1 MTTPTTAQQFT
12 INHEVSKA
20 RNKPKP
26 KTQSELN
33 INKTRRSIE
42 ERRERKILMQE
53 LGLTEE
59 EVNMEWR

>member
-1 MTTPTTAQQFT
+1 MTKPTTEAQR
-12 INHEVSKA
+12 NNEANKV

-26 KTQSELN
+26 KTQAELN
-33 INKTRRSIE
+33 TNKTRRSIE
-42 ERRERKILMQE
+42 ERRERKLLIQE

>member
-1 MTTPTTAQQFT
+1 MIKPTAAQQFT

-26 KTQSELN
+26 KNQSELN

-42 ERRERKILMQE
+42 ERHERKMLMQE
-53 LGLTEE
+53 LGLTNEE
-59 EVNMEWR
+59 IDME